1 MKAANP
7 VNSAAISSCGSRTHW
22 LHKFRFLC
30 SLLVCAC
37 SAAPPAVAPP
47 ATANVVTMAATATAA
62 IPDYHDASLPLE
74 TRVEALLSRMT
85 LAEKVGQ
92 MTQVEKN
99 SIEPAAL
106 RDYFIGSVLS
116 GGGGSPRTNTAAGWA
131 AMTTA
136 YQQAALQTR
145 LGIPMLYG
153 ADAVHG
159 HGNLSGATLFP
170 HNIGLG
176 ATRDANLVE
185 RIGAATAAEML
196 PTGVVWNFA
205 PMVAVAQDIRW
216 GRTYESF
223 AEQPNLV
230 AELGAAYLR
239 GLQGYAGG
247 QALATA
253 KHFIGDGGTAWMSS
267 TASAGRPYLIDQGDV
282 RMPAAQVRAL
292 FLEPYRA
299 AIAAGAQ
306 CIMVSFSSVNGIKM
320 HASHALLTD
329 LLKGELGFNGFLVS
343 DWEAIDQLTG
353 DYHSDVVAAINAG
366 IDMVMVPTRY
376 QLFIKEL
383 LKAVE
388 AGEVHS
394 ARIDDAVRRILRVKL
409 ALGLF
414 ENPLP
419 AIGNAAIIRSAAH
432 LELARAAVRQSLVL
446 LKNDNAALP
455 LAHNTPV
462 IFVAGK
468 AADNLGMQSGGW
480 TLEWQGM
487 DGNGI
492 PGTTILDGIRAAAG
506 SAAQVDF
513 NRNGKFDNRLDA
525 NGQLL
530 VADAAIVV
538 LGEAPYAEGLGDSA
552 TLSLPESNVLE
563 RVRSRARKII
573 VVVISGRPLVLTA
586 QLGQMDALVAAWL
599 PGSEGAGIA
608 DVLFGDFPFT
618 GKLPFSWPRS
628 VAQLPFA
635 AGASTGCAAPLFA
648 FGYGLT
654 TADHTAVALPD
665 CP

>member
-1 MKAANP
+1 MNASNRLEQRGRIHLP
-7 VNSAAISSCGSRTHW
+7 HAI
-22 LHKFRFLC
+22 RFVC
-30 SLLVCAC
+30 VLLAGAC
-37 SAAPPAVAPP
+37 SAAPAASAPP
-47 ATANVVTMAATATAA
+47 AAAAVATAA
-62 IPDYHDASLPLE
+62 ATVTAAMPDYHDASLPLE
-74 TRVEALLSRMT
+74 TRVTAILSRMT

-99 SIEPAAL
+99 SIEPAAV

-131 AMTTA
+131 AMVSA
-136 YQQAALQTR
+136 YQQAAQQTR
-145 LGIPMLYG
+145 LGIPILYG

-159 HGNLSGATLFP
+159 HGNLYGATLFP

-176 ATRDANLVE
+176 ATRDAQLVE
-185 RIGAATAAEML
+185 RIAAATAAEML
-196 PTGVVWNFA
+196 PTGVTWNFG
-205 PMVAVAQDIRW
+205 PVVAVAQDIRW

-223 AEQPNLV
+223 SEQPQLV
-230 AELGAAYLR
+230 TELGAAYVR
-239 GLQGYAGG
+239 GLQAYGGG

-267 TASAGRPYLIDQGDV
+267 TASAGRSYLIDQGDV
-282 RMPAAQVRAL
+282 RMPEARVRAL

-299 AIAAGAQ
+299 AIDAGAQ
-306 CIMVSFSSVNGIKM
+306 CIMVSFSSVNGVKM
-320 HASHALLTD
+320 HANRAMLTD

-343 DWEAIDQLTG
+343 DWEAVDQLPG
-353 DYHSDVVAAINAG
+353 DYHGAVVTAINAG

-376 QLFIKEL
+376 KLFIKEL
-383 LKAVE
+383 TAAAT
-388 AGEVHS
+388 AGEVSS
-394 ARIDDAVRRILRVKL
+394 ARIDDAVRRTLRVKL

-419 AIGNAAIIRSAAH
+419 AAGDAAGIRSPEH
-432 LELARAAVRQSLVL
+432 LELARTAVRESLVL

-455 LAHNTPV
+455 LAHDTPV
-462 IFVAGK
+462 IFVAGI

-480 TLEWQGM
+480 TMEWQGI

-506 SAAQVDF
+506 PGTRVEF
-513 NRNGKFDNRLDA
+513 NRQGKFGNRLDA
-525 NGQLL
+525 NGKQL

-552 TLSLPESNVLE
+552 TLSLPESEVLE
-563 RVRSRARKII
+563 RVRSQVRRTI

-586 QLGQMDALVAAWL
+586 QLEQMDALVAAWL
-599 PGSEGAGIA
+599 PGSEGAGVA

-618 GKLPFSWPRS
+618 GKLPFSWPRT
-628 VAQLPFA
+628 VEQLPFA
-635 AGASTGCAAPLFA
+635 PGNATGCAAPLFA
-648 FGYGLT
+648 FGYGLS
-654 TADHTAVALPD
+654 TAGHTAVTVPD

>member
-1 MKAANP
+1 M
-7 VNSAAISSCGSRTHW
+7 
-22 LHKFRFLC
+22 
-30 SLLVCAC
+30 
-37 SAAPPAVAPP
+37 
-47 ATANVVTMAATATAA
+47 ATAA
-62 IPDYHDASLPLE
+62 ATVTAAMPDYRDASLPLE
-74 TRVEALLSRMT
+74 TRVTALLSRMT

-99 SIEPAAL
+99 SIEPAAV

-131 AMTTA
+131 AMVSA
-136 YQQAALQTR
+136 YQQAAQQTR
-145 LGIPMLYG
+145 LGIPILYG

-159 HGNLSGATLFP
+159 HGNLYGATLFP

-176 ATRDANLVE
+176 ATRDAQLVE
-185 RIGAATAAEML
+185 RIAAATAAEML
-196 PTGVVWNFA
+196 QTGVTWNFG
-205 PMVAVAQDIRW
+205 PVLAVAQDIRW

-223 AEQPNLV
+223 SEQPQLV
-230 AELGAAYLR
+230 TELGAAYVR
-239 GLQGYAGG
+239 GLQAYAGG
-247 QALATA
+247 QALATP
-253 KHFIGDGGTAWMSS
+253 KHFIGDGATAWMSS

-282 RMPAAQVRAL
+282 RMPEARVRAL

-299 AIAAGAQ
+299 AIEAGAQ
-306 CIMVSFSSVNGIKM
+306 CIMVSFSSVNGVKM
-320 HASHALLTD
+320 HANRALLTD

-343 DWEAIDQLTG
+343 DWEAVDQLPG
-353 DYHSDVVAAINAG
+353 GYHGAVVTAINAG
-366 IDMVMVPTRY
+366 IDMVMVPARY

-383 LKAVE
+383 MAAAS
-388 AGEVHS
+388 AGEVSS

-419 AIGNAAIIRSAAH
+419 AAGDAAGIRSPEH
-432 LELARAAVRQSLVL
+432 LGLARTAVRQSLVL
-446 LKNDNAALP
+446 LKNNNAALP

-462 IFVAGK
+462 IFVVGK

-480 TLEWQGM
+480 TMEWQGI

-506 SAAQVDF
+506 PGTRVEF
-513 NRNGKFDNRLDA
+513 NRQGKFGNRLDA
-525 NGQLL
+525 NGKQL

-552 TLSLPESNVLE
+552 TLSLPESEVLE

-608 DVLFGDFPFT
+608 DVLFGDFAFT

>member
-1 MKAANP
+1 M
-7 VNSAAISSCGSRTHW
+7 
-22 LHKFRFLC
+22 
-30 SLLVCAC
+30 
-37 SAAPPAVAPP
+37 
-47 ATANVVTMAATATAA
+47 ATAA
-62 IPDYHDASLPLE
+62 ATVTAAMPDYRDASLPLE
-74 TRVEALLSRMT
+74 TRVTALLSRMT

-99 SIEPAAL
+99 SIEPAAV

-131 AMTTA
+131 AMVSA
-136 YQQAALQTR
+136 YQQAAQQTR
-145 LGIPMLYG
+145 LGIPILYG

-159 HGNLSGATLFP
+159 HGNLYGATLFP

-176 ATRDANLVE
+176 ATRDAQLVE
-185 RIGAATAAEML
+185 RIAAATAAEML
-196 PTGVVWNFA
+196 QTGVTWNFG
-205 PMVAVAQDIRW
+205 PVLAVAQDIRW

-223 AEQPNLV
+223 SEQPQLV
-230 AELGAAYLR
+230 TELGAAYVR
-239 GLQGYAGG
+239 GLQAYAGG
-247 QALATA
+247 QALATP
-253 KHFIGDGGTAWMSS
+253 KHFIGDGATAWMSS

-282 RMPAAQVRAL
+282 RMPEARVRAL

-299 AIAAGAQ
+299 AIEAGAQ
-306 CIMVSFSSVNGIKM
+306 CIMVSFSSVNGVKM
-320 HASHALLTD
+320 HANRALLTD

-343 DWEAIDQLTG
+343 DWEAVDQLPG
-353 DYHSDVVAAINAG
+353 GYHGAVVTAINAG
-366 IDMVMVPTRY
+366 IDMVMVPARY
-376 QLFIKEL
+376 QLFIREL
-383 LKAVE
+383 MAAAT
-388 AGEVHS
+388 AGEVSS

-419 AIGNAAIIRSAAH
+419 AAGDAAGIRSPEH
-432 LELARAAVRQSLVL
+432 LGLARTAVRQSLVL

-552 TLSLPESNVLE
+552 TLSLPESDVLE

>member
-383 LKAVE
+383 LKAAE

-492 PGTTILDGIRAAAG
+492 PGTTILDGLRAAAG

-552 TLSLPESNVLE
+552 TLSLPESDVLE

-654 TADHTAVALPD
+654 TADHTAVAEPD

>member
-1 MKAANP
+1 MKTANP

-383 LKAVE
+383 LKAAE

-552 TLSLPESNVLE
+552 TLSLPESDVLE

>member
-1 MKAANP
+1 
-7 VNSAAISSCGSRTHW
+7 
-22 LHKFRFLC
+22 
-30 SLLVCAC
+30 
-37 SAAPPAVAPP
+37 
-47 ATANVVTMAATATAA
+47 MAATATAA

-383 LKAVE
+383 LKAAE

-506 SAAQVDF
+506 PAVQVDF

-525 NGQLL
+525 SGQLL

-552 TLSLPESNVLE
+552 TLSLPESDVLE

>member
-176 ATRDANLVE
+176 ASRDANLVE

-383 LKAVE
+383 LKAAE

-538 LGEAPYAEGLGDSA
+538 LGEAPYAEGLGDSS
-552 TLSLPESNVLE
+552 TLSLPESDVLE

>member
-1 MKAANP
+1 MNASNRFEQRGRIHLP
-7 VNSAAISSCGSRTHW
+7 HAIRLVCV
-22 LHKFRFLC
+22 
-30 SLLVCAC
+30 LLACAC
-37 SAAPPAVAPP
+37 SASPAAFAPPA
-47 ATANVVTMAATATAA
+47 AAAVATAA
-62 IPDYHDASLPLE
+62 ATVTAAMPDYHDASLPLE
-74 TRVEALLSRMT
+74 TRVTALLSRMT

-99 SIEPAAL
+99 SIEPAAV

-131 AMTTA
+131 AMVSA
-136 YQQAALQTR
+136 YQQAAQQTR
-145 LGIPMLYG
+145 LGIPILYG

-159 HGNLSGATLFP
+159 HGNLYGATLFP

-176 ATRDANLVE
+176 ATRDAQLVE
-185 RIGAATAAEML
+185 RIAAATAAEML
-196 PTGVVWNFA
+196 PTGVTWNFG
-205 PMVAVAQDIRW
+205 PVVAVAQDIRW

-223 AEQPNLV
+223 SEQPQLV
-230 AELGAAYLR
+230 TELGAAYVR
-239 GLQGYAGG
+239 GLQAYGGG
-247 QALATA
+247 QALATP

-267 TASAGRPYLIDQGDV
+267 TASAGRSYLIDQGDV
-282 RMPAAQVRAL
+282 RMPEARVRAL

-299 AIAAGAQ
+299 AIDAGAQ
-306 CIMVSFSSVNGIKM
+306 CIMVSFSSVNGVKM
-320 HASHALLTD
+320 HANRALLTD

-343 DWEAIDQLTG
+343 DWEAVDQLPG
-353 DYHSDVVAAINAG
+353 DYHGAVVTAINAG

-376 QLFIKEL
+376 KLFIKEL
-383 LKAVE
+383 TAAAT
-388 AGEVHS
+388 AGEVSS

-419 AIGNAAIIRSAAH
+419 AAGDAAGIRSPEH
-432 LELARAAVRQSLVL
+432 LELARTAVRESLVL

-455 LAHNTPV
+455 LAHDTPV
-462 IFVAGK
+462 IFVAGI

-480 TLEWQGM
+480 TMEWQGI

-506 SAAQVDF
+506 PGTRVEF
-513 NRNGKFDNRLDA
+513 NRQGKFGNRLDA
-525 NGQLL
+525 NGKQL

-552 TLSLPESNVLE
+552 TLSLPESEVLE
-563 RVRSRARKII
+563 RVRSQVRRTI

-586 QLGQMDALVAAWL
+586 QLEQMDALVAAWL
-599 PGSEGAGIA
+599 PGSEGAGVA

-618 GKLPFSWPRS
+618 GKLPFSWPRT
-628 VAQLPFA
+628 VEQLPFA
-635 AGASTGCAAPLFA
+635 PGNATGCAAPLFA
-648 FGYGLT
+648 FGYGLS
-654 TADHTAVALPD
+654 TAGHTAVTVPD

>member
-1 MKAANP
+1 MKTANP

-176 ATRDANLVE
+176 ASRDANLVE

-383 LKAVE
+383 LKAAE

-538 LGEAPYAEGLGDSA
+538 LGEAPYAEGLGDSS
-552 TLSLPESNVLE
+552 TLSLPESDVLE

>member
-1 MKAANP
+1 MKTANP

-30 SLLVCAC
+30 SLLVFAC
-37 SAAPPAVAPP
+37 SAAPP
-47 ATANVVTMAATATAA
+47 ATANVVTIAATATAA

-176 ATRDANLVE
+176 ATRDAKLVE

-320 HASHALLTD
+320 HANHALLTD

-383 LKAVE
+383 LKAAE

-446 LKNDNAALP
+446 PKNDNAALA

-462 IFVAGK
+462 AFVAGN
-468 AADNLGMQSGGW
+468 AADNLAMHF
-480 TLEWQGM
+480 
-487 DGNGI
+487 
-492 PGTTILDGIRAAAG
+492 
-506 SAAQVDF
+506 SAARKKLFPAITQ
-513 NRNGKFDNRLDA
+513 KI
-525 NGQLL
+525 
-530 VADAAIVV
+530 AIVH
-538 LGEAPYAEGLGDSA
+538 LQI
-552 TLSLPESNVLE
+552 
-563 RVRSRARKII
+563 RKIC
-573 VVVISGRPLVLTA
+573 
-586 QLGQMDALVAAWL
+586 
-599 PGSEGAGIA
+599 GI
-608 DVLFGDFPFT
+608 L
-618 GKLPFSWPRS
+618 S
-628 VAQLPFA
+628 VSLL
-635 AGASTGCAAPLFA
+635 SITRERNN
-648 FGYGLT
+648 YEEIKI
-654 TADHTAVALPD
+654 DSD
-665 CP
+665 CV

>member
-1 MKAANP
+1 MNASNRFEQRGRIHLP
-7 VNSAAISSCGSRTHW
+7 HAI
-22 LHKFRFLC
+22 RFVC
-30 SLLVCAC
+30 VLLACAC
-37 SAAPPAVAPP
+37 SASPAAFAPPA
-47 ATANVVTMAATATAA
+47 AAAVATAA
-62 IPDYHDASLPLE
+62 ATVTAAMPDYHDASLPLE
-74 TRVEALLSRMT
+74 TRVTALLSRMT

-99 SIEPAAL
+99 SIEPAAV

-131 AMTTA
+131 AMVSA
-136 YQQAALQTR
+136 YQQAAQQTR
-145 LGIPMLYG
+145 LGIPILYG

-159 HGNLSGATLFP
+159 HGNLYGATLFP

-176 ATRDANLVE
+176 ATRDAQLVE
-185 RIGAATAAEML
+185 RIAAATAAEML
-196 PTGVVWNFA
+196 PTGVTWNFG
-205 PMVAVAQDIRW
+205 PVVAVAQDIRW

-223 AEQPNLV
+223 SEQPQLV
-230 AELGAAYLR
+230 TELGAAYVR
-239 GLQGYAGG
+239 GLQAYGGG
-247 QALATA
+247 QALATP

-267 TASAGRPYLIDQGDV
+267 TASAGRSYLIDQGDV
-282 RMPAAQVRAL
+282 RMPEARVRAL

-299 AIAAGAQ
+299 AIDAGAQ
-306 CIMVSFSSVNGIKM
+306 CIMVSFSSVNGVKM
-320 HASHALLTD
+320 HANRALLTD

-343 DWEAIDQLTG
+343 DWEAVDQLPG
-353 DYHSDVVAAINAG
+353 DYHGAVVTAINAG

-376 QLFIKEL
+376 KLFIKEL
-383 LKAVE
+383 TAAAT
-388 AGEVHS
+388 AGEVSS

-419 AIGNAAIIRSAAH
+419 AAGDAAGIRSPEH
-432 LELARAAVRQSLVL
+432 LELARTAVRESLVL

-455 LAHNTPV
+455 LAHDTPV

-480 TLEWQGM
+480 TMEWQGI

-506 SAAQVDF
+506 PGTRVEF
-513 NRNGKFDNRLDA
+513 NRQGKFGNRLDA
-525 NGQLL
+525 NGKQL

-552 TLSLPESNVLE
+552 TLSLPESEVLE
-563 RVRSRARKII
+563 RVRSQARRTI

-586 QLGQMDALVAAWL
+586 QLEQMDALVAAWL
-599 PGSEGAGIA
+599 PGSEGAGVA

-618 GKLPFSWPRS
+618 GKLPFSWPRT
-628 VAQLPFA
+628 VEQLPFA
-635 AGASTGCAAPLFA
+635 PGNATGCAAPLFA
-648 FGYGLT
+648 FGYGLS
-654 TADHTAVALPD
+654 TAGHTAVTVPD

>member
-1 MKAANP
+1 MKTANP

-30 SLLVCAC
+30 SLLVFAC

-47 ATANVVTMAATATAA
+47 ATANVVTIAATATAA

-176 ATRDANLVE
+176 ATRDAKLVE

-343 DWEAIDQLTG
+343 DWEAIDQLPG

-383 LKAVE
+383 LKAAE

-492 PGTTILDGIRAAAG
+492 PGATILDGIRAAAG
-506 SAAQVDF
+506 PAVQVDF

-525 NGQLL
+525 SGQLL

-538 LGEAPYAEGLGDSA
+538 LGEAPYAEGLGDSS
-552 TLSLPESNVLE
+552 TLSLPESDVLE

>member
-1 MKAANP
+1 MKTANP

-30 SLLVCAC
+30 SLLVFAC
-37 SAAPPAVAPP
+37 SAAPP
-47 ATANVVTMAATATAA
+47 ATANVVTIAATATAA

-176 ATRDANLVE
+176 ATRDAKLVE

-383 LKAVE
+383 LKAAE

-446 LKNDNAALP
+446 LKNNNAALP

-462 IFVAGK
+462 IFVVGK

-480 TLEWQGM
+480 TMEWQGI

-506 SAAQVDF
+506 PGTRVEF
-513 NRNGKFDNRLDA
+513 NRQGKFGNRLDA
-525 NGQLL
+525 NGKQL

-552 TLSLPESNVLE
+552 TLSLPESDVLE

-608 DVLFGDFPFT
+608 DVLFGDFAFT

>member
-1 MKAANP
+1 VKAANP

-383 LKAVE
+383 LKAAE

-552 TLSLPESNVLE
+552 TLSLPESDVLE

>member
-1 MKAANP
+1 MNASNRLEQR
-7 VNSAAISSCGSRTHW
+7 GRTH
-22 LHKFRFLC
+22 LPHAIRFVC
-30 SLLVCAC
+30 VLLAGAC
-37 SAAPPAVAPP
+37 SAAPAASAPP
-47 ATANVVTMAATATAA
+47 AAAAVATAA
-62 IPDYHDASLPLE
+62 ATVTAAMPDYHDASLPLE
-74 TRVEALLSRMT
+74 TRVTALLSRMT

-99 SIEPAAL
+99 SIEPAAV

-131 AMTTA
+131 AMVSA
-136 YQQAALQTR
+136 YQQAAQQTR
-145 LGIPMLYG
+145 LGIPILYG

-159 HGNLSGATLFP
+159 HGNLYGATLFP

-176 ATRDANLVE
+176 ATRDAQLVE
-185 RIGAATAAEML
+185 RIAAATAAEML
-196 PTGVVWNFA
+196 PTGVTWNFG
-205 PMVAVAQDIRW
+205 PVVAVAQDIRW

-223 AEQPNLV
+223 SEQPQLV
-230 AELGAAYLR
+230 TELGAAYVR
-239 GLQGYAGG
+239 GLQAYGGG
-247 QALATA
+247 QALATP

-267 TASAGRPYLIDQGDV
+267 TASAGRSYLIDQGDV
-282 RMPAAQVRAL
+282 RMPEARVRAL

-299 AIAAGAQ
+299 AIDAGAQ
-306 CIMVSFSSVNGIKM
+306 CIMVSFSSVNGVKM
-320 HASHALLTD
+320 HANRALLTN

-343 DWEAIDQLTG
+343 DWEAVDQLPG
-353 DYHSDVVAAINAG
+353 DYHGAVVTAINAG

-376 QLFIKEL
+376 KLFTKEL
-383 LKAVE
+383 TAAAT
-388 AGEVHS
+388 AGEVSS

-419 AIGNAAIIRSAAH
+419 AAGDAAGIRSPEH
-432 LELARAAVRQSLVL
+432 LELARTAVRESLVL

-455 LAHNTPV
+455 LAHDTPV

-468 AADNLGMQSGGW
+468 ASDNLGMQSGGW
-480 TLEWQGM
+480 TMEWQGI

-506 SAAQVDF
+506 PGTRVEF
-513 NRNGKFDNRLDA
+513 NRQGKFGNRRDA
-525 NGQLL
+525 NGKQL

-552 TLSLPESNVLE
+552 TLSLPESEVLE
-563 RVRSRARKII
+563 RVRSQARRTI

-586 QLGQMDALVAAWL
+586 QLEQMDALVAAWL
-599 PGSEGAGIA
+599 PGSEGAGVA
-608 DVLFGDFPFT
+608 DVLFGDFPVT
-618 GKLPFSWPRS
+618 GKLPFSWPRT
-628 VAQLPFA
+628 VEQLPFA
-635 AGASTGCAAPLFA
+635 PGNATGCAAPLFA
-648 FGYGLT
+648 FGYGLS
-654 TADHTAVALPD
+654 TAGHTAVTVPD

>member
-1 MKAANP
+1 
-7 VNSAAISSCGSRTHW
+7 
-22 LHKFRFLC
+22 
-30 SLLVCAC
+30 
-37 SAAPPAVAPP
+37 
-47 ATANVVTMAATATAA
+47 MAATATAA

-383 LKAVE
+383 LKAAE

-552 TLSLPESNVLE
+552 TLSLPESDVLE

>member
-1 MKAANP
+1 MNASNRLEQRGRIHLP
-7 VNSAAISSCGSRTHW
+7 HAI
-22 LHKFRFLC
+22 RFVC
-30 SLLVCAC
+30 VLLAGAC
-37 SAAPPAVAPP
+37 SAAPAASAPP
-47 ATANVVTMAATATAA
+47 AAAAVATAA
-62 IPDYHDASLPLE
+62 ATVTAAMPDYHDASLPLE
-74 TRVEALLSRMT
+74 TRVTAILSRMT

-99 SIEPAAL
+99 SIEPAAV

-131 AMTTA
+131 AMVSA
-136 YQQAALQTR
+136 YQQAAQQTR
-145 LGIPMLYG
+145 LGIPILYG

-159 HGNLSGATLFP
+159 HGNLYGATLFP

-176 ATRDANLVE
+176 ATRDAQLVE
-185 RIGAATAAEML
+185 RIAAATAAEML
-196 PTGVVWNFA
+196 PTGVTWNFG
-205 PMVAVAQDIRW
+205 PVVAVAQDIRW

-223 AEQPNLV
+223 SEQPQLV
-230 AELGAAYLR
+230 TELGAAYVR
-239 GLQGYAGG
+239 GLQAYGGG

-267 TASAGRPYLIDQGDV
+267 TASAGRSYLIDQGDV
-282 RMPAAQVRAL
+282 RMPEARVRAL

-299 AIAAGAQ
+299 AIDAGAQ
-306 CIMVSFSSVNGIKM
+306 CIMVSFSSVNGVKM
-320 HASHALLTD
+320 HANRAMLTD

-343 DWEAIDQLTG
+343 DWEAVDQLPG
-353 DYHSDVVAAINAG
+353 DYHGAVVTAINAG

-376 QLFIKEL
+376 KLFIKEL
-383 LKAVE
+383 TAAAT
-388 AGEVHS
+388 AGEVSS

-419 AIGNAAIIRSAAH
+419 AAGDAAGIRSPEH
-432 LELARAAVRQSLVL
+432 LELARTAVRESLVL

-455 LAHNTPV
+455 LAHDTPV
-462 IFVAGK
+462 IFVAGI

-480 TLEWQGM
+480 TMEWQGI

-506 SAAQVDF
+506 PGTRVEF
-513 NRNGKFDNRLDA
+513 NRQGKFGNRLDA
-525 NGQLL
+525 NGKQL

-552 TLSLPESNVLE
+552 TLSLPESEVLE
-563 RVRSRARKII
+563 RVRSQARRTI

-586 QLGQMDALVAAWL
+586 QLEQMDALVAAWL
-599 PGSEGAGIA
+599 PGSEGAGVA

-618 GKLPFSWPRS
+618 GKLPFSWPRT
-628 VAQLPFA
+628 VEQLPFA
-635 AGASTGCAAPLFA
+635 PGNATGCAAPLFA
-648 FGYGLT
+648 FGYGLS
-654 TADHTAVALPD
+654 TAGHTAVTVPD

>member
-1 MKAANP
+1 M
-7 VNSAAISSCGSRTHW
+7 
-22 LHKFRFLC
+22 
-30 SLLVCAC
+30 
-37 SAAPPAVAPP
+37 
-47 ATANVVTMAATATAA
+47 ATAA
-62 IPDYHDASLPLE
+62 ATVTAAMPDYRDASLPLE
-74 TRVEALLSRMT
+74 TRVTALLSRMT

-99 SIEPAAL
+99 SIEPAAV

-131 AMTTA
+131 AMVSA
-136 YQQAALQTR
+136 YQQAAQQTR
-145 LGIPMLYG
+145 LGIPILYG

-159 HGNLSGATLFP
+159 HGNLYGATLFP

-176 ATRDANLVE
+176 ATRDAQLVE
-185 RIGAATAAEML
+185 RIAAATAAEML
-196 PTGVVWNFA
+196 QTGVTWNFG
-205 PMVAVAQDIRW
+205 PVLAVAQDIRW

-223 AEQPNLV
+223 SEQPKLV
-230 AELGAAYLR
+230 TELGAAYVR
-239 GLQGYAGG
+239 GLQAYAGG
-247 QALATA
+247 QALATP
-253 KHFIGDGGTAWMSS
+253 KHFIGDGATAWMSS

-282 RMPAAQVRAL
+282 RMPEARVRAL

-299 AIAAGAQ
+299 AIQAGAQ
-306 CIMVSFSSVNGIKM
+306 CIMVSFSSVNGVKM
-320 HASHALLTD
+320 HANRALLTD

-343 DWEAIDQLTG
+343 DWEAVDQLPG
-353 DYHSDVVAAINAG
+353 GYHGAVVTAINAG
-366 IDMVMVPTRY
+366 IDMVMVPARY
-376 QLFIKEL
+376 QLFIREL
-383 LKAVE
+383 MAAAT
-388 AGEVHS
+388 AGEVSS

-419 AIGNAAIIRSAAH
+419 AAGDAAGIRSPEH
-432 LELARAAVRQSLVL
+432 LGLARTAVRQSLVL
-446 LKNDNAALP
+446 LKNNNAALP

-552 TLSLPESNVLE
+552 TLSLPESDVLE

-608 DVLFGDFPFT
+608 DVLFGDFAFT

>member
-1 MKAANP
+1 MNASNRFEQRGRIHLP
-7 VNSAAISSCGSRTHW
+7 HAIRLVCV
-22 LHKFRFLC
+22 
-30 SLLVCAC
+30 LLACAC
-37 SAAPPAVAPP
+37 SASPAAFAPPA
-47 ATANVVTMAATATAA
+47 AAAVATAA
-62 IPDYHDASLPLE
+62 ATVTAAMPDYHDASLPLE
-74 TRVEALLSRMT
+74 TRVTAILSRMT

-99 SIEPAAL
+99 SIEPAAV

-131 AMTTA
+131 AMVSA
-136 YQQAALQTR
+136 YQQAAQQTR
-145 LGIPMLYG
+145 LGIPILYG

-159 HGNLSGATLFP
+159 HGNLYGATLFP

-176 ATRDANLVE
+176 ATRDAQLVE
-185 RIGAATAAEML
+185 RIAAATAAEML
-196 PTGVVWNFA
+196 PTGVTWNFG
-205 PMVAVAQDIRW
+205 PVVAVAQDIRW

-223 AEQPNLV
+223 SEQPQLV
-230 AELGAAYLR
+230 TELGAAYVR
-239 GLQGYAGG
+239 GLQAYGGG
-247 QALATA
+247 QALATP

-267 TASAGRPYLIDQGDV
+267 TASAGRSYLIDQGDV
-282 RMPAAQVRAL
+282 RMPEARVRAL

-299 AIAAGAQ
+299 AIDAGAQ
-306 CIMVSFSSVNGIKM
+306 CIMVSFSSVNGVKM
-320 HASHALLTD
+320 HANRALLTD

-343 DWEAIDQLTG
+343 DWEAVDQLPG
-353 DYHSDVVAAINAG
+353 DYHGAVVTAINAG

-376 QLFIKEL
+376 KLFIKEL
-383 LKAVE
+383 TAAAT
-388 AGEVHS
+388 AGEVSS

-419 AIGNAAIIRSAAH
+419 AAGDAAGIRSPEH
-432 LELARAAVRQSLVL
+432 LELARTAVRESLVL

-455 LAHNTPV
+455 LAHDTPV

-480 TLEWQGM
+480 TMEWQGI

-506 SAAQVDF
+506 PGTRVEF
-513 NRNGKFDNRLDA
+513 NRQGKFGNRLDA
-525 NGQLL
+525 NGKQL

-552 TLSLPESNVLE
+552 TLSLPESEVLE
-563 RVRSRARKII
+563 RVRSQARRTI

-586 QLGQMDALVAAWL
+586 QLEQMDALVAAWL
-599 PGSEGAGIA
+599 PGSEGAGVA

-618 GKLPFSWPRS
+618 GKLPFSWPRT
-628 VAQLPFA
+628 VEQLPFA
-635 AGASTGCAAPLFA
+635 PGNATGCAAPLFA
-648 FGYGLT
+648 FGYGLS
-654 TADHTAVALPD
+654 TAGHTAVTVPD

>member
-1 MKAANP
+1 MNA
-7 VNSAAISSCGSRTHW
+7 VNCFQQRGRTH
-22 LHKFRFLC
+22 LPHGTRFLC
-30 SLLVCAC
+30 VLLACAC
-37 SAAPPAVAPP
+37 SAAPDSVAPP
-47 ATANVVTMAATATAA
+47 SAAAIVTAAATVPAA

-99 SIEPAAL
+99 SIEPAAV

-131 AMTTA
+131 AMVSA

-145 LGIPMLYG
+145 LGIPILYG

-159 HGNLSGATLFP
+159 HGNLYGATVFP

-176 ATRDANLVE
+176 ATRDAQLVE

-196 PTGVVWNFA
+196 PTGVTWNFG
-205 PMVAVAQDIRW
+205 PVVAVTQDIRW

-223 AEQPNLV
+223 AEQPQLV
-230 AELGAAYLR
+230 AELGAAYVR
-239 GLQGYAGG
+239 GLQAYAGG
-247 QALATA
+247 QALATP

-267 TASAGRPYLIDQGDV
+267 ASSAGRPYLIDQGDV
-282 RMPAAQVRAL
+282 RMPEAQVRAL

-299 AIAAGAQ
+299 AIQAGAQ
-306 CIMVSFSSVNGIKM
+306 CIMVSFSSVNGVKM
-320 HASHALLTD
+320 HANRALLTD

-343 DWEAIDQLTG
+343 DWEAVDQLPG
-353 DYHSDVVAAINAG
+353 DYHGAVVTAINAG

-383 LKAVE
+383 TAAAT
-388 AGEVHS
+388 AGEVS
-394 ARIDDAVRRILRVKL
+394 IARIDDAVRRILRVKL
-409 ALGLF
+409 ARGLF

-419 AIGNAAIIRSAAH
+419 AAGNAAGIRSPEH
-432 LELARAAVRQSLVL
+432 LELARTAVRQSLVL

-480 TLEWQGM
+480 TIEWQGI

-506 SAAQVDF
+506 PGTRVEF
-513 NRNGKFDNRLDA
+513 NRNGKFGNQLDA
-525 NGQLL
+525 NGKPL

-552 TLSLPESNVLE
+552 TLSLPESGVLE
-563 RVRSRARKII
+563 RVRSQARHTI

-586 QLGQMDALVAAWL
+586 QLAQMDALVAAWL

-618 GKLPFSWPRS
+618 GKLPFSWPRA
-628 VAQLPFA
+628 VDQLPFTPGTA
-635 AGASTGCAAPLFA
+635 TGCAAPLFA

-654 TADHTAVALPD
+654 TADHTIVTVPD

>member
-1 MKAANP
+1 M
-7 VNSAAISSCGSRTHW
+7 
-22 LHKFRFLC
+22 
-30 SLLVCAC
+30 
-37 SAAPPAVAPP
+37 
-47 ATANVVTMAATATAA
+47 ATAA
-62 IPDYHDASLPLE
+62 ATVTAAMPDYRDASLPLE
-74 TRVEALLSRMT
+74 TRVTALLSRMT

-99 SIEPAAL
+99 SIEPAAV

-131 AMTTA
+131 AMVSA
-136 YQQAALQTR
+136 YQQAAQQTR
-145 LGIPMLYG
+145 LGIPILYG

-159 HGNLSGATLFP
+159 HGNLYGATLFP

-176 ATRDANLVE
+176 ATRDAQLVE
-185 RIGAATAAEML
+185 RIAAATAAEML
-196 PTGVVWNFA
+196 QTGVTWNFG
-205 PMVAVAQDIRW
+205 PVLAVAQDIRW

-223 AEQPNLV
+223 SEQPKLV
-230 AELGAAYLR
+230 TELGAAYVR
-239 GLQGYAGG
+239 GLQAYAGG
-247 QALATA
+247 QALATP
-253 KHFIGDGGTAWMSS
+253 KHFIGDGATAWMSS

-320 HASHALLTD
+320 HANHALLTD

-383 LKAVE
+383 LKAAE

-552 TLSLPESNVLE
+552 TLSLPESDVLE

>member
-1 MKAANP
+1 MNASNRFEQRGRIHLP
-7 VNSAAISSCGSRTHW
+7 HAI
-22 LHKFRFLC
+22 RFVC
-30 SLLVCAC
+30 VLLACAC
-37 SAAPPAVAPP
+37 SASPAAFAPPA
-47 ATANVVTMAATATAA
+47 AAAVATAA
-62 IPDYHDASLPLE
+62 ATVTAAMPDYHDASLPLE
-74 TRVEALLSRMT
+74 TRVTALLSRMT

-99 SIEPAAL
+99 SIEPAAV

-131 AMTTA
+131 AMVSA
-136 YQQAALQTR
+136 YQQAAQQTR
-145 LGIPMLYG
+145 LGIPILYG

-159 HGNLSGATLFP
+159 HGNLYGATLFP

-176 ATRDANLVE
+176 ATRDAQLVE
-185 RIGAATAAEML
+185 RIAAATAAEML
-196 PTGVVWNFA
+196 QTGVTWNFG
-205 PMVAVAQDIRW
+205 PVVAVTQDIRW

-223 AEQPNLV
+223 SEQPQLV
-230 AELGAAYLR
+230 TELGAAYVR
-239 GLQGYAGG
+239 GLQAYAGG
-247 QALATA
+247 QALATP
-253 KHFIGDGGTAWMSS
+253 KHFIGDGATAWMSS

-282 RMPAAQVRAL
+282 LMPEARVRAL

-299 AIAAGAQ
+299 AIEAGAQ
-306 CIMVSFSSVNGIKM
+306 CIMVSFSSVNGVKM
-320 HASHALLTD
+320 HANRALLTD

-343 DWEAIDQLTG
+343 DWEAVDQLPG
-353 DYHSDVVAAINAG
+353 GYHGAVVTAINAG
-366 IDMVMVPTRY
+366 IDMVMVPARY

-383 LKAVE
+383 MAAAT
-388 AGEVHS
+388 AGEVSS

-419 AIGNAAIIRSAAH
+419 AAGDAAGIRSPEH
-432 LELARAAVRQSLVL
+432 LGLARTAVRKSLVL

-455 LAHNTPV
+455 LAHDTPV

-480 TLEWQGM
+480 TMEWQGI

-506 SAAQVDF
+506 PGTQVEF
-513 NRNGKFDNRLDA
+513 NRQGKFGNRLDA
-525 NGQLL
+525 NGKQL

-552 TLSLPESNVLE
+552 TLSLPESEVLE
-563 RVRSRARKII
+563 RVRTQARRTI

-586 QLGQMDALVAAWL
+586 QLEQMDALVAAWL
-599 PGSEGAGIA
+599 PGSEGAGVA

-618 GKLPFSWPRS
+618 GKLPFSWPRT
-628 VAQLPFA
+628 VEQLPFA
-635 AGASTGCAAPLFA
+635 PGNATGCAAPLFA
-648 FGYGLT
+648 FGYGLS
-654 TADHTAVALPD
+654 TAGHTAVTVPD

>member
-1 MKAANP
+1 MNASNRLEQRGRIHLP
-7 VNSAAISSCGSRTHW
+7 HAI
-22 LHKFRFLC
+22 RFVC
-30 SLLVCAC
+30 VLLAGAC
-37 SAAPPAVAPP
+37 SAAPAASAPP
-47 ATANVVTMAATATAA
+47 AAAAVATAA
-62 IPDYHDASLPLE
+62 ATVTAAMPDYHDASLPLE
-74 TRVEALLSRMT
+74 TRVTAILSRMT

-99 SIEPAAL
+99 SIEPAAV

-131 AMTTA
+131 AMVSA
-136 YQQAALQTR
+136 YQQAAQQTR
-145 LGIPMLYG
+145 LGIPILYG

-159 HGNLSGATLFP
+159 HGNLYGATLFP

-176 ATRDANLVE
+176 ATRDAQLVE
-185 RIGAATAAEML
+185 RIAAATAAEML
-196 PTGVVWNFA
+196 PTGVTWNFG
-205 PMVAVAQDIRW
+205 PVVAVAQDIRW

-223 AEQPNLV
+223 SEQPQLV
-230 AELGAAYLR
+230 TELGAAYVR
-239 GLQGYAGG
+239 GLQAYGGG
-247 QALATA
+247 QALATP

-267 TASAGRPYLIDQGDV
+267 TASAGRSYLIDQGDV
-282 RMPAAQVRAL
+282 RMPEARVRAL

-299 AIAAGAQ
+299 AIDAGAQ
-306 CIMVSFSSVNGIKM
+306 CIMVSFSSVNGVKM
-320 HASHALLTD
+320 HANRALLTD

-343 DWEAIDQLTG
+343 DWEAVDQLPG
-353 DYHSDVVAAINAG
+353 DYHGAVVTAINAG

-376 QLFIKEL
+376 KLFIKEL
-383 LKAVE
+383 TAAAT
-388 AGEVHS
+388 AGEVSS

-419 AIGNAAIIRSAAH
+419 AAGDAAGIRSPEH
-432 LELARAAVRQSLVL
+432 LELARTAVRESLVL

-455 LAHNTPV
+455 LAHDTPV

-480 TLEWQGM
+480 TMEWQGI

-492 PGTTILDGIRAAAG
+492 PGTTILDGIRAVAG
-506 SAAQVDF
+506 PGTRVEF
-513 NRNGKFDNRLDA
+513 NRQGKFGNRLDA
-525 NGQLL
+525 NGKQL

-552 TLSLPESNVLE
+552 TLSLPESEVLE
-563 RVRSRARKII
+563 RVRSQVRRTI

-586 QLGQMDALVAAWL
+586 QLEQMDALVAAWL
-599 PGSEGAGIA
+599 PGSEGAGVA

-618 GKLPFSWPRS
+618 GKLPFSWPRT
-628 VAQLPFA
+628 VEQLPFA
-635 AGASTGCAAPLFA
+635 PGNATGCAAPLFA
-648 FGYGLT
+648 FGYGLS
-654 TADHTAVALPD
+654 TAGHTAVTVPD

>member
-1 MKAANP
+1 MNASNRFEQRGRIHLP
-7 VNSAAISSCGSRTHW
+7 HAI
-22 LHKFRFLC
+22 RFV
-30 SLLVCAC
+30 SVLLACAC
-37 SAAPPAVAPP
+37 SAAPAASAPP
-47 ATANVVTMAATATAA
+47 AAAAVATAA
-62 IPDYHDASLPLE
+62 ATVTAAMPDYHDASLPLE
-74 TRVEALLSRMT
+74 TRVTAILSRMT

-99 SIEPAAL
+99 SIEPAAV

-131 AMTTA
+131 AMVSA
-136 YQQAALQTR
+136 YQQAAQQTR
-145 LGIPMLYG
+145 LGIPILYG

-159 HGNLSGATLFP
+159 HGNLYGATLFP

-176 ATRDANLVE
+176 ATRDAQLVE
-185 RIGAATAAEML
+185 RIAAATAAEML
-196 PTGVVWNFA
+196 PTGVTWNFG
-205 PMVAVAQDIRW
+205 PVVAVAQDIRW

-223 AEQPNLV
+223 SEQPQLV
-230 AELGAAYLR
+230 TELGAAYVR
-239 GLQGYAGG
+239 GLQAYGGG
-247 QALATA
+247 QALATP

-267 TASAGRPYLIDQGDV
+267 TASAGRSYLIDQGDV
-282 RMPAAQVRAL
+282 RMPEARVRAL

-299 AIAAGAQ
+299 AIDAGAQ
-306 CIMVSFSSVNGIKM
+306 CIMVSFSSVNGVKM
-320 HASHALLTD
+320 HANRALLTD

-343 DWEAIDQLTG
+343 DWEAVDQLPG
-353 DYHSDVVAAINAG
+353 DYHGAVVTAIHAG

-376 QLFIKEL
+376 KLFTKEL
-383 LKAVE
+383 TAAAT
-388 AGEVHS
+388 AGEVSS

-419 AIGNAAIIRSAAH
+419 AAGDAAGIRSPEH
-432 LELARAAVRQSLVL
+432 LELARAAVRESLVL

-455 LAHNTPV
+455 LAHDTPV

-480 TLEWQGM
+480 TMEWQGI

-506 SAAQVDF
+506 PGTRVEF
-513 NRNGKFDNRLDA
+513 NRQGKFGNRLDA
-525 NGQLL
+525 NGKQL

-552 TLSLPESNVLE
+552 TLSLPESEVLE
-563 RVRSRARKII
+563 RVRSQARRTI

-586 QLGQMDALVAAWL
+586 QLEQMDALVAAWL
-599 PGSEGAGIA
+599 PGSEGAGVA

-618 GKLPFSWPRS
+618 GKLPFSWPRT
-628 VAQLPFA
+628 VEQLRFA
-635 AGASTGCAAPLFA
+635 PGNATGCAAPLFA
-648 FGYGLT
+648 FGYGLS
-654 TADHTAVALPD
+654 TAGHTAVTVPD

>member
-383 LKAVE
+383 LKAAE

-538 LGEAPYAEGLGDSA
+538 LGEAPYAEGLGDSS
-552 TLSLPESNVLE
+552 TLSLPESDVLE

>member
-267 TASAGRPYLIDQGDV
+267 TASGGRPYLIDQGDV

-383 LKAVE
+383 LKAAE

-552 TLSLPESNVLE
+552 TLSLPESDVLE